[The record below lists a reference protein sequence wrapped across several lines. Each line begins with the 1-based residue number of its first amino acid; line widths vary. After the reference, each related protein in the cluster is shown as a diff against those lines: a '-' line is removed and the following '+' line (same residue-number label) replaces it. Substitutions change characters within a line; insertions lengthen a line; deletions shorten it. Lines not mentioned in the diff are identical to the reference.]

1 MERLRR
7 LVAGYSLMTP
17 ERRRSTSHGGNHH
30 GDTEKKK
37 KKKKKKR
44 NDQWSIVNCHMSCK
58 ENHPGASR
66 HPCYVG
72 AGQGQ
77 SPCVS
82 NKAPQQARGRH
93 ECLIR
98 GAPLAA
104 EVSKLFLNAAL
115 A

>member
-17 ERRRSTSHGGNHH
+17 ERRRSISHGGNHH

-82 NKAPQQARGRH
+82 KKHRSKQEEDTNVLSVARLLPRRSPN
-93 ECLIR
+93 C
-98 GAPLAA
+98 
-104 EVSKLFLNAAL
+104 F
-115 A
+115 